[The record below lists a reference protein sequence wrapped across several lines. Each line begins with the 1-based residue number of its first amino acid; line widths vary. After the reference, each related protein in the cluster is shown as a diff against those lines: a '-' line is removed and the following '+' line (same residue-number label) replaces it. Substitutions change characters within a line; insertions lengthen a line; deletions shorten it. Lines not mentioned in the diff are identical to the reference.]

1 MKEVDYILYAGPDRT
16 GALGF
21 SSAPSTPPFSE
32 TPPWNKGKEACG
44 EELLLED
51 LAVAADRIASDE
63 DLPEAWRQF
72 FVSGSS
78 LGGARP
84 KASCRIN
91 GIAHLAKFQHPRDP
105 WHACRAEAACMALA
119 ADCGIA
125 TARAF
130 CLSMLN
136 GSRDILLVRRFD
148 RKLCGGVE
156 WRIPFASEMTLCDL
170 PEQAPN
176 GSYQDMAQATSMP
189 FYDASYAEK
198 DRIEIFRRMCFNA
211 LVGNCDDHVR
221 NHGFL
226 LGPGGWRLSPAYDV
240 APFLPP
246 AGLVSSQR
254 MGRLGKAMTREN
266 ILSATEVF
274 GLNREEAGAIFSR
287 MAAHVASSWEDAF
300 LRHGMAQSELTL
312 LAQCFSLAMQEGG
325 SAPALQASLQ
335 PLPASAPATGKE
347 GMD

>member
-72 FVSGSS
+72 FVSDSS

-105 WHACRAEAACMALA
+105 WHACRAEVACMALS

-226 LGPGGWRLSPAYDV
+226 LGPGG
-240 APFLPP
+240 
-246 AGLVSSQR
+246 
-254 MGRLGKAMTREN
+254 
-266 ILSATEVF
+266 
-274 GLNREEAGAIFSR
+274 
-287 MAAHVASSWEDAF
+287 
-300 LRHGMAQSELTL
+300 
-312 LAQCFSLAMQEGG
+312 
-325 SAPALQASLQ
+325 
-335 PLPASAPATGKE
+335 
-347 GMD
+347 